1 MRKGLIKK
9 TSIPDKEI
17 SKTKTKHHYIK
28 KGGMKIQENNVL
40 TGKLLKKKELI
51 NAIKWNKN

>member
-51 NAIKWNKN
+51 NAIK